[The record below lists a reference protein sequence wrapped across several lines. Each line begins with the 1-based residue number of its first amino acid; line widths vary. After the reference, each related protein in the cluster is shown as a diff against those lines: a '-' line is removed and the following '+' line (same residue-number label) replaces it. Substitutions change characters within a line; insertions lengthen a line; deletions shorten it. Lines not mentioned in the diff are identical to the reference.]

1 VIEHRIAFPAHTYG
15 NYLILKY
22 SSKLAV
28 KLLIEICDRRSKTT
42 ESGLSL
48 KRAIERKGAD
58 MWKPRPE
65 DSKPMNMNPTQPAQ
79 PVPPPVAAA
88 APSIPTPQKETPK
101 ASDPHRADVGHIG
114 KSVQIKGELTGSEDL
129 YLDGAIEGT
138 VDLRDHSLIIGPNG
152 KIKASISARD
162 LVVHGRVEGNITATG
177 RVELRKSCTLI
188 GDVST
193 QRIVIEDG
201 AFFKGAIDIKEKS
214 QPAEARKP
222 LAVAA
227 SAGMGPGGSSS
238 SSSSASSYSA
248 SSDSQ
253 GSFLDGK

>member
-1 VIEHRIAFPAHTYG
+1 
-15 NYLILKY
+15 
-22 SSKLAV
+22 
-28 KLLIEICDRRSKTT
+28 
-42 ESGLSL
+42 
-48 KRAIERKGAD
+48 
-58 MWKPRPE
+58 
-65 DSKPMNMNPTQPAQ
+65 MNPTQPAQ

-129 YLDGAIEGT
+129 YLDGSIEGT

-152 KIKASISARD
+152 KIKAAITARD
-162 LVVHGRVEGNITATG
+162 LVVHGRIEGNVTATG

-201 AFFKGAIDIKEKS
+201 AFFKGAIDIKERA
-214 QPAEARKP
+214 QAVEARKP

-227 SAGMGPGGSSS
+227 SAGMGAGSGSSS
-238 SSSSASSYSA
+238 SSSAPSYSA

-253 GSFLDGK
+253 GSFLDSK

>member
-1 VIEHRIAFPAHTYG
+1 
-15 NYLILKY
+15 
-22 SSKLAV
+22 
-28 KLLIEICDRRSKTT
+28 
-42 ESGLSL
+42 
-48 KRAIERKGAD
+48 

-65 DSKPMNMNPTQPAQ
+65 DNKPMSMNPTQPAQ

-88 APSIPTPQKETPK
+88 APSIPTQQKETPK

-129 YLDGAIEGT
+129 YLDGSIEGT

-214 QPAEARKP
+214 QQPAETRKP

-227 SAGMGPGGSSS
+227 SVGMGPGGSTS

>member
-1 VIEHRIAFPAHTYG
+1 
-15 NYLILKY
+15 
-22 SSKLAV
+22 
-28 KLLIEICDRRSKTT
+28 
-42 ESGLSL
+42 
-48 KRAIERKGAD
+48 

-65 DSKPMNMNPTQPAQ
+65 DNKPMNMNPIQPAQ
-79 PVPPPVAAA
+79 PVPPPAAVA
-88 APSIPTPQKETPK
+88 APSTPTQHKETPK
-101 ASDPHRADVGHIG
+101 ASDPHRADV
-114 KSVQIKGELTGSEDL
+114 VQIKGELTGSEDL
-129 YLDGAIEGT
+129 YLDGSIEGT

-214 QPAEARKP
+214 QPVEARKP

-227 SAGMGPGGSSS
+227 SAGMSAGSSS
-238 SSSSASSYSA
+238 SSGSSTASYSA

-253 GSFLDGK
+253 SSFLDSK

>member
-1 VIEHRIAFPAHTYG
+1 LNLRQAFQTRV
-15 NYLILKY
+15 LFF
-22 SSKLAV
+22 SERQSKEKV
-28 KLLIEICDRRSKTT
+28 PK
-42 ESGLSL
+42 
-48 KRAIERKGAD
+48 

-65 DSKPMNMNPTQPAQ
+65 DNKPMSMNPTQPAQ
-79 PVPPPVAAA
+79 PVSPPAAVA
-88 APSIPTPQKETPK
+88 APSIPTLHKETPK

-129 YLDGAIEGT
+129 YLDGSIEGT
-138 VDLRDHSLIIGPNG
+138 IDLRDHSLIIGPNG
-152 KIKASISARD
+152 KIKAGITARD
-162 LVVHGRVEGNITATG
+162 LVVHGRVEGNVTATG

-201 AFFKGAIDIKEKS
+201 AFFKGAIDIKEKTQS
-214 QPAEARKP
+214 MEVRKP
-222 LAVAA
+222 LAAA
-227 SAGMGPGGSSS
+227 ATAGMSTGSGTG

-248 SSDSQ
+248 SSDQQ

>member
-1 VIEHRIAFPAHTYG
+1 
-15 NYLILKY
+15 
-22 SSKLAV
+22 
-28 KLLIEICDRRSKTT
+28 
-42 ESGLSL
+42 
-48 KRAIERKGAD
+48 

-65 DSKPMNMNPTQPAQ
+65 DSKPMSTNPSQLGQPAQ
-79 PVPPPVAAA
+79 PVTPPVAAA
-88 APSIPTPQKETPK
+88 APSIPVPHKETPK
-101 ASDPHRADVGHIG
+101 ANDPYRADVGHIG

-129 YLDGAIEGT
+129 YLDGSIEGT

-152 KIKASISARD
+152 KIKAGISARD

-201 AFFKGAIDIKEKS
+201 AFFKGAIDIKENT
-214 QPAEARKP
+214 QNVETRKP
-222 LAVAA
+222 LASAA
-227 SAGMGPGGSSS
+227 SAGMSAGSGPASSS
-238 SSSSASSYSA
+238 GAVSYSA

>member
-1 VIEHRIAFPAHTYG
+1 
-15 NYLILKY
+15 LK
-22 SSKLAV
+22 SATGVPKTRE
-28 KLLIEICDRRSKTT
+28 LLSE
-42 ESGLSL
+42 ESDNP
-48 KRAIERKGAD
+48 KEKGAE

-65 DSKPMNMNPTQPAQ
+65 DNKPMSTNPTQPAQ
-79 PVPPPVAAA
+79 PVSPPVAAA
-88 APSIPTPQKETPK
+88 APSTPTQPKETPK
-101 ASDPHRADVGHIG
+101 VSEPHRADVGHIG

-129 YLDGAIEGT
+129 YLDGSIEGT

-152 KIKASISARD
+152 KIKAAITARD
-162 LVVHGRVEGNITATG
+162 LVVHGRVEGNVTATG

-214 QPAEARKP
+214 QPAEVRKP
-222 LAVAA
+222 MAVAA
-227 SAGMGPGGSSS
+227 SAGFGASSGSSS
-238 SSSSASSYSA
+238 GSGAPSYSA

-253 GSFLDGK
+253 GSFLDSK

>member
-1 VIEHRIAFPAHTYG
+1 
-15 NYLILKY
+15 
-22 SSKLAV
+22 
-28 KLLIEICDRRSKTT
+28 
-42 ESGLSL
+42 
-48 KRAIERKGAD
+48 

-65 DSKPMNMNPTQPAQ
+65 DSKPMSTNPSQPGQPAQ
-79 PVPPPVAAA
+79 PVPPPVVAAT
-88 APSIPTPQKETPK
+88 PSIPTPTQHKETPK

-129 YLDGAIEGT
+129 YLDGSIEGT

-152 KIKASISARD
+152 KIKAGISARD

-201 AFFKGAIDIKEKS
+201 AFFKGAIDIKENT
-214 QPAEARKP
+214 QNVETRKP
-222 LAVAA
+222 LASVA
-227 SAGMGPGGSSS
+227 SAGMSSGSGSG
-238 SSSSASSYSA
+238 AVSYSA